1 MTEIGSPLPRP
12 DGRGPGPRTR
22 VIADLF
28 VPCLVDRFL
37 PEVGLATADCLRAA
51 GCEVRYD
58 PGQTCCG
65 QVFVNSGRPRDATP
79 LARAFVRRF
88 ADSEAVVG
96 PSWSCVDMVREG
108 YREVLDDPGLAREW
122 EALRPRVHE
131 VVDFL
136 ARGYG
141 VEGWPGRFEAR
152 AVLHW
157 SCHMPRD
164 EATRRHAEGLLG
176 SVAGLSLLPR
186 PADECCG
193 FGGIFM
199 ATWRQVSASMGR
211 RRLATLTRGDPD
223 LVVLGEPGC
232 LLQLRSVAP
241 PRLRV
246 LHAAEVLAAS
256 LRGEP

>member
-1 MTEIGSPLPRP
+1 MT
-12 DGRGPGPRTR
+12 
-22 VIADLF
+22 ADLF
-28 VPCLVDRFL
+28 IPCLVDRFL

-51 GCEVRYD
+51 GCVVRYD

-65 QVFVNSGRPRDATP
+65 QVFVNAGRPHDATP

-96 PSWSCVDMVREG
+96 PSWSCVEMVREG

-122 EALRPRVHE
+122 EALRPRVYE

-136 ARGYG
+136 TRACGARN
-141 VEGWPGRFEAR
+141 WPGRLRAR

-164 EATRRHAEGLLG
+164 EAVRRAAEDLLAGVPGLT
-176 SVAGLSLLPR
+176 LLPR
-186 PADECCG
+186 PGDECCG
-193 FGGIFM
+193 FGGVFM
-199 ATWRQVSASMGR
+199 ASWREVSASIGR
-211 RRLATLTRGDPD
+211 RRLAPLTREDPD

-241 PRLRV
+241 PGLRV
-246 LHAAEVLAAS
+246 LHAAEVLEAS
-256 LRGEP
+256 IRGEP